1 MSIPTTLTLS
11 PRELKLITRLVK
23 TATVRA
29 ELRKAVCD
37 DALDERVLTDWL
49 EKRLDAAIRVPN
61 VLRGA

>member
-23 TATVRA
+23 SATVRP

-61 VLRGA
+61 VLKGA